1 MNSYTEAVQKAMK
14 GDQEAYTYLYE
25 KTYTKCFY
33 LAKKFLNS
41 EHTAQDIVQDAYVKA
56 FKSLNTLEDPEK
68 FPSWIGTIVSNL
80 AKNELKRKKV
90 TLFSETENED
100 GQDISDTFVDDRVSV
115 QPEIVM
121 DQNETTR
128 LMKEIIDT
136 LTDEQ
141 RICVTMFYMEQMSVK
156 EMASVLEVSENTVKS
171 RLNYGRQKIKDKVL
185 DLEKKGTKLYGLAPI
200 PFFLLL
206 LKEDVKAAQATQIPS
221 MSAAVSSATKA
232 VATAAGTGSTV
243 AGTTAATVAAGAGKG
258 IATKVIAG
266 IVAGTLVVGG
276 GAAAIVHMQ
285 GQKAEEAVQE
295 KPEAEVQD
303 VSNDDQVDELEDTE
317 AEVTLPGWASQ
328 SEGTSVKYINIKGYD
343 YPIGICKYYNDSRD
357 ENEIYVK
364 FFTDTYNWPSISETT
379 FENKDGKLGIY
390 FGEYNGNIFWV
401 PVLEGMDVTQSRIAN
416 PYQMMMT
423 LDAQT
428 YNDIVNNPH
437 PKYVTLGD
445 MYFTDSFKE
454 KGNEIYNKI
463 YTMINSKSNVY
474 TFDEWYYI
482 SEDDL
487 FSDQVEAY
495 NDWVSNGESVS
506 EAIYASHITIPGMP
520 ESSGTTEQEITEDE
534 SGTQNATQDI
544 PVPNYTP
551 TGNFWN
557 TPGSYSSNDGQTLS
571 LSMFTEDGGVE
582 GWCGNIN
589 GGSVGSLEVF
599 NYGDKIYY
607 LKKADSSYSNFTDSG
622 YAFTLEP
629 SGETLDIY
637 GETYDKLLL
646 KLYYNG
652 VLQGEYYE
660 TEIYQS

>member
-33 LAKKFLNS
+33 LARKFLNS
-41 EHTAQDIVQDAYVKA
+41 EHTAQDIIQDAYVKA
-56 FKSLNTLEDPEK
+56 FKSLDTLEDPEK

-80 AKNELKRKKV
+80 SKNELKRRKV
-90 TLFSETENED
+90 TLFSETKNED

-206 LKEDVKAAQATQIPS
+206 LKEDVKAAQATPIPS

-232 VATAAGTGSTV
+232 VTTAAGTGSTV

-285 GQKAEEAVQE
+285 GQSGNHYKLAKSISDLPDWAYDSTNGL
-295 KPEAEVQD
+295 KYISIQD
-303 VSNDDQVDELEDTE
+303 YKYPISLILDYDKDMVERGE
-317 AEVTLPGWASQ
+317 
-328 SEGTSVKYINIKGYD
+328 VKYYSNPGHTGYEGMKCD
-343 YPIGICKYYNDSRD
+343 PK
-357 ENEIYVK
+357 V
-364 FFTDTYNWPSISETT
+364 W
-379 FENKDGKLGIY
+379 Y
-390 FGEYNGNIFWV
+390 FGEYNGRIYYVDRANTENLRYHLYRVPKASDYDLYLEDSDTYMASIF
-401 PVLEGMDVTQSRIAN
+401 
-416 PYQMMMT
+416 
-423 LDAQT
+423 
-428 YNDIVNNPH
+428 NDLNARSS
-437 PKYVTLGD
+437 
-445 MYFTDSFKE
+445 DSFLFTYDE
-454 KGNEIYNKI
+454 DEHNQYVAIED
-463 YTMINSKSNVY
+463 MINSDGYS
-474 TFDEWYYI
+474 FDEWYCI
-482 SEDDL
+482 TEDDL
-487 FSDQVEAY
+487 IPDAVDAY
-495 NDWVSNGESVS
+495 NDWVANGEA
-506 EAIYASHITIPGMP
+506 EMNAIYASHITVTESVP
-520 ESSGTTEQEITEDE
+520 ETETETEEVVEEVTEEPTETAPEETEVQEAEGETVDQSG
-534 SGTQNATQDI
+534 NI

-637 GETYDKLLL
+637 GETYDIILL

-660 TEIYQS
+660 TDLYQS

>member
-33 LAKKFLNS
+33 LARKFLNS

-56 FKSLNTLEDPEK
+56 FKSLDTLEDPEK
-68 FPSWIGTIVSNL
+68 FQSWIGTIVSNL
-80 AKNELKRKKV
+80 SKNELKRRKV

-232 VATAAGTGSTV
+232 VTTAAGTGSTV

-285 GQKAEEAVQE
+285 GQKAEENTDKYKLIGSPDYNNQLLVRIFPTDDGNLYGVVFYNAQRESVCFGGQFEDE
-295 KPEAEVQD
+295 KI
-303 VSNDDQVDELEDTE
+303 
-317 AEVTLPGWASQ
+317 W
-328 SEGTSVKYINIKGYD
+328 
-343 YPIGICKYYNDSRD
+343 
-357 ENEIYVK
+357 
-364 FFTDTYNWPSISETT
+364 
-379 FENKDGKLGIY
+379 Y
-390 FGEYNGNIFWV
+390 FGEYDNHLYYTYKSEDTYILYRVPKAEYYNMYADDPETYRDSLRSNIFGIDDDLF
-401 PVLEGMDVTQSRIAN
+401 PSDELE
-416 PYQMMMT
+416 
-423 LDAQT
+423 
-428 YNDIVNNPH
+428 
-437 PKYVTLGD
+437 
-445 MYFTDSFKE
+445 
-454 KGNEIYNKI
+454 NEEYASIE
-463 YTMINSKSNVY
+463 TMINTNGYS
-474 TFDEWYYI
+474 FDEWYCI
-482 SEDDL
+482 TEDDL
-487 FSDQVEAY
+487 FNSYDDAY
-495 NDWVSNGESVS
+495 NDWVTNGEA
-506 EAIYASHITIPGMP
+506 EMNAIYASHITVTESVP
-520 ESSGTTEQEITEDE
+520 ETETEEVVEEVTEEPTETAPEETEVQEAEEETVDQSG
-534 SGTQNATQDI
+534 NI

-589 GGSVGSLEVF
+589 GDQVGSLEVF
-599 NYGDKIYY
+599 SYGDGIYY
-607 LKKADSSYSNFTDSG
+607 LKKANSSYSSFTDSG
-622 YAFTLEP
+622 YAFTLEQ

-637 GETYDKLLL
+637 GEIYDKILL

-652 VLQGEYYE
+652 ELQGEYYE
-660 TEIYQS
+660 TELYQS

>member
-33 LAKKFLNS
+33 LARKFLNS

-56 FKSLNTLEDPEK
+56 FKSLDTLEDPEK

-80 AKNELKRKKV
+80 SKNELKRRKV

-115 QPEIVM
+115 QPEVVM

-232 VATAAGTGSTV
+232 VTTAAGTGSTV

-266 IVAGTLVVGG
+266 IVAGTLVIGG

-285 GQKAEEAVQE
+285 GQSGNHYKLAKSISDLPDWAYDSTNGL
-295 KPEAEVQD
+295 KYISIQD
-303 VSNDDQVDELEDTE
+303 YKYPISLILDYDKDMVERGE
-317 AEVTLPGWASQ
+317 
-328 SEGTSVKYINIKGYD
+328 VKYYSNPGHTGYEGMKCD
-343 YPIGICKYYNDSRD
+343 PK
-357 ENEIYVK
+357 V
-364 FFTDTYNWPSISETT
+364 W
-379 FENKDGKLGIY
+379 Y
-390 FGEYNGNIFWV
+390 FGEYNGRIYYVDRANTENLRYHLYRVPKASDYDLYLEDSDTYMASIF
-401 PVLEGMDVTQSRIAN
+401 
-416 PYQMMMT
+416 
-423 LDAQT
+423 
-428 YNDIVNNPH
+428 NDLNARSS
-437 PKYVTLGD
+437 
-445 MYFTDSFKE
+445 DSFLFTYDE
-454 KGNEIYNKI
+454 DEHNQYVAIED
-463 YTMINSKSNVY
+463 MINSDGYS
-474 TFDEWYYI
+474 FDEWYCI
-482 SEDDL
+482 TEDDL
-487 FSDQVEAY
+487 IPDAVDAY
-495 NDWVSNGESVS
+495 NDWVANGEA
-506 EAIYASHITIPGMP
+506 EMNAIYASHITVTESVP
-520 ESSGTTEQEITEDE
+520 ETETETEEVVEEVTEEPTETAPEETEVQEAEEETVDQSG
-534 SGTQNATQDI
+534 NI
-544 PVPNYTP
+544 PVPNNTP

-637 GETYDKLLL
+637 GETYDIILL

-660 TEIYQS
+660 TDLYQS

>member
-33 LAKKFLNS
+33 LARKFLNS

-56 FKSLNTLEDPEK
+56 FKSLDTLEDPEK

-80 AKNELKRKKV
+80 AKNELKRRKV

-206 LKEDVKAAQATQIPS
+206 LKEDVKAAQATPIPS

-232 VATAAGTGSTV
+232 VTAAAGTGSTV
-243 AGTTAATVAAGAGKG
+243 AGTTVATVAAGAGKG

-285 GQKAEEAVQE
+285 GQKVELPQWA
-295 KPEAEVQD
+295 KY
-303 VSNDDQVDELEDTE
+303 NVDHRY
-317 AEVTLPGWASQ
+317 G
-328 SEGTSVKYINIKGYD
+328 VKYISIREYK
-343 YPIGICKYYNDSRD
+343 YPLKLYV
-357 ENEIYVK
+357 NEIDDVEHGGVSFQYESNGTGFAEMK
-364 FFTDTYNWPSISETT
+364 
-379 FENKDGKLGIY
+379 KDNDKKWY
-390 FGEYNGNIFWV
+390 FGEYKGCIYFAYETDSGRYMLNRV
-401 PVLEGMDVTQSRIAN
+401 PESEKYNKYLEDQ
-416 PYQMMMT
+416 
-423 LDAQT
+423 
-428 YNDIVNNPH
+428 
-437 PKYVTLGD
+437 D
-445 MYFTDSFKE
+445 MYGTAFLCDSTFMHSEDPVYEFTYDE
-454 KGNEIYNKI
+454 NELTQFSDISE
-463 YTMINSKSNVY
+463 MINSDGYS
-474 TFDEWYYI
+474 FDEWYCI
-482 SEDDL
+482 TEDDL
-487 FSDQVEAY
+487 IFSGAVDAY
-495 NDWVSNGESVS
+495 NDWVTNGET
-506 EAIYASHITIPGMP
+506 EMNAIYASHITVTESVP
-520 ESSGTTEQEITEDE
+520 ETESEEVVEETTEEPTETASEETEVQEAEEETVDQ
-534 SGTQNATQDI
+534 SGNI

-660 TEIYQS
+660 TELYQS

>member
-33 LAKKFLNS
+33 LARKFLNS

-56 FKSLNTLEDPEK
+56 FKSLDTLEDPEK

-80 AKNELKRKKV
+80 AKNELKRRKV

-206 LKEDVKAAQATQIPS
+206 LKEDVKAAQATPIPS

-232 VATAAGTGSTV
+232 VTTAAGTGSIV

-285 GQKAEEAVQE
+285 GQKVELPQWA
-295 KPEAEVQD
+295 KY
-303 VSNDDQVDELEDTE
+303 NVDHRY
-317 AEVTLPGWASQ
+317 G
-328 SEGTSVKYINIKGYD
+328 VKYISIREYK
-343 YPIGICKYYNDSRD
+343 YPLKLYV
-357 ENEIYVK
+357 NEIDDVEHGGVSFQYESNGTGFAEMK
-364 FFTDTYNWPSISETT
+364 
-379 FENKDGKLGIY
+379 KDNDKKWY
-390 FGEYNGNIFWV
+390 FGEYKGCIYFAYETDSGRYMLNRV
-401 PVLEGMDVTQSRIAN
+401 PESEKYNKYLEDQ
-416 PYQMMMT
+416 
-423 LDAQT
+423 
-428 YNDIVNNPH
+428 
-437 PKYVTLGD
+437 D
-445 MYFTDSFKE
+445 MYGTAFLCDSTFMHSEDPVYEFTYDE
-454 KGNEIYNKI
+454 NELTQFSDISE
-463 YTMINSKSNVY
+463 MINSDGYS
-474 TFDEWYYI
+474 FDEWYCI
-482 SEDDL
+482 TEDDII
-487 FSDQVEAY
+487 FSGAVDAY
-495 NDWVSNGESVS
+495 NDWVTNGET
-506 EAIYASHITIPGMP
+506 EMNAIYASHITVTESVP
-520 ESSGTTEQEITEDE
+520 ETESEEVVEETTEEPTETAPEETEVQEAEEETVDQ
-534 SGTQNATQDI
+534 SGNI

-589 GGSVGSLEVF
+589 GGSIGSLEVF

-637 GETYDKLLL
+637 GETYDIILL

-660 TEIYQS
+660 TELYQS

>member
-33 LAKKFLNS
+33 LARKFLNS

-56 FKSLNTLEDPEK
+56 FKSLDTLEDPEK
-68 FPSWIGTIVSNL
+68 FPSWIGTTVSNL
-80 AKNELKRKKV
+80 SKNELKRRKV

-206 LKEDVKAAQATQIPS
+206 LKEDVKAAQATQIPP

-232 VATAAGTGSTV
+232 VTTAAGTGSTV

-276 GAAAIVHMQ
+276 GAAAIAHMQ
-285 GQKAEEAVQE
+285 GQKVELPQWA
-295 KPEAEVQD
+295 KY
-303 VSNDDQVDELEDTE
+303 NVDHRY
-317 AEVTLPGWASQ
+317 G
-328 SEGTSVKYINIKGYD
+328 VKYISIREYK
-343 YPIGICKYYNDSRD
+343 YPLKLYV
-357 ENEIYVK
+357 NEIDDVEHGGVSFQYESNGTGFAEMK
-364 FFTDTYNWPSISETT
+364 
-379 FENKDGKLGIY
+379 KDNDKKWY
-390 FGEYNGNIFWV
+390 FGEYKGCIYFAYETDSGRYMLNRV
-401 PVLEGMDVTQSRIAN
+401 PESEKYNKYLEDQ
-416 PYQMMMT
+416 
-423 LDAQT
+423 
-428 YNDIVNNPH
+428 
-437 PKYVTLGD
+437 D
-445 MYFTDSFKE
+445 MYGTAFLCDSTFMHSEDPVYEFTYDE
-454 KGNEIYNKI
+454 NELTQFSDISE
-463 YTMINSKSNVY
+463 MINSDGYS
-474 TFDEWYYI
+474 FDEWYCI
-482 SEDDL
+482 TEDDL
-487 FSDQVEAY
+487 IFSGAVDAY
-495 NDWVSNGESVS
+495 NDWVTNGET
-506 EAIYASHITIPGMP
+506 EMNAIYASHITVTESVP
-520 ESSGTTEQEITEDE
+520 ETESEEVVEEVTEEPTETAPEETEVQEAEEETVDQSG
-534 SGTQNATQDI
+534 NI

-637 GETYDKLLL
+637 GETYDIILL

-660 TEIYQS
+660 TDLYQS

>member
-33 LAKKFLNS
+33 LARKFLNS

-56 FKSLNTLEDPEK
+56 FKSLDTLEDPEK

-80 AKNELKRKKV
+80 SKNELKRRKV

-115 QPEIVM
+115 QPEVVM

-206 LKEDVKAAQATQIPS
+206 LKEDVKAAQATPIPS

-232 VATAAGTGSTV
+232 VTTAAGTGSTV

-258 IATKVIAG
+258 ITTKVIAG

-285 GQKAEEAVQE
+285 GQSGNHYKLAKSISDLPDWAYDSTNGLKYVSI
-295 KPEAEVQD
+295 QD
-303 VSNDDQVDELEDTE
+303 YKYPISLILDYDKDMVERGE
-317 AEVTLPGWASQ
+317 
-328 SEGTSVKYINIKGYD
+328 VKYYSNPGHTGYEGMKCD
-343 YPIGICKYYNDSRD
+343 PK
-357 ENEIYVK
+357 V
-364 FFTDTYNWPSISETT
+364 W
-379 FENKDGKLGIY
+379 Y
-390 FGEYNGNIFWV
+390 FGEYNGRIYYVDRANTENLRYNLYRVPKASDYDLYLEDSDTYMASIF
-401 PVLEGMDVTQSRIAN
+401 
-416 PYQMMMT
+416 
-423 LDAQT
+423 
-428 YNDIVNNPH
+428 NDLNARRS
-437 PKYVTLGD
+437 
-445 MYFTDSFKE
+445 DSFLF
-454 KGNEIYNKI
+454 IYDEDEHNQYVAI
-463 YTMINSKSNVY
+463 EDMINSDGYS
-474 TFDEWYYI
+474 FDEWYCI
-482 SEDDL
+482 TEDDL
-487 FSDQVEAY
+487 IPDAVDAY
-495 NDWVSNGESVS
+495 NDWVTNGEN
-506 EAIYASHITIPGMP
+506 EMNAIYASHITVTESVP
-520 ESSGTTEQEITEDE
+520 ETETEEVVEDVIEEPTETAPEETEVQETEEETVDQSG
-534 SGTQNATQDI
+534 NI

-637 GETYDKLLL
+637 GETYDIILL

-660 TEIYQS
+660 TELYQS

>member
-33 LAKKFLNS
+33 LARKFLNS

-56 FKSLNTLEDPEK
+56 FKSLDTLEDPEK

-80 AKNELKRKKV
+80 AKNELKRRKV

-115 QPEIVM
+115 QPEVVM

-232 VATAAGTGSTV
+232 VTTAAGTGSTV
-243 AGTTAATVAAGAGKG
+243 AGTTAATVAAGTGKG

-285 GQKAEEAVQE
+285 EQKEELPQWA
-295 KPEAEVQD
+295 KY
-303 VSNDDQVDELEDTE
+303 NVDHRY
-317 AEVTLPGWASQ
+317 G
-328 SEGTSVKYINIKGYD
+328 VKYISIREYK
-343 YPIGICKYYNDSRD
+343 YPLKLYI
-357 ENEIYVK
+357 NEIDDVEHGGVSFPCESSGIGFAEMK
-364 FFTDTYNWPSISETT
+364 
-379 FENKDGKLGIY
+379 KDNDKKWY
-390 FGEYNGNIFWV
+390 FGEYKG
-401 PVLEGMDVTQSRIAN
+401 RI
-416 PYQMMMT
+416 
-423 LDAQT
+423 
-428 YNDIVNNPH
+428 
-437 PKYVTLGD
+437 
-445 MYFTDSFKE
+445 YFTYETDGGGYMLNRVPESE
-454 KGNEIYNKI
+454 KYNKYI
-463 YTMINSKSNVY
+463 KDPDTYGPALLSDSTFMYSEDPVYEFTYEEDEHTQFKDINKMINSDGYS
-474 TFDEWYYI
+474 FDEWYCI
-482 SEDDL
+482 TEDDL
-487 FSDQVEAY
+487 IFSSADDAY
-495 NDWVSNGESVS
+495 NDWVTNGEA
-506 EAIYASHITIPGMP
+506 EMNAIYASHITVTESVP
-520 ESSGTTEQEITEDE
+520 ETESEEVVEETTEEPTETAPEETEVQEAEEETVDQ
-534 SGTQNATQDI
+534 SGNI

-589 GGSVGSLEVF
+589 GGSIGSLEVF

-637 GETYDKLLL
+637 GETYDIILL

-660 TEIYQS
+660 TELYQS

>member
-33 LAKKFLNS
+33 LARKFLNS

-56 FKSLNTLEDPEK
+56 FKSLDTLEDPEK

-80 AKNELKRKKV
+80 AKNELKRRKV

-232 VATAAGTGSTV
+232 VTTAAGTGSTV
-243 AGTTAATVAAGAGKG
+243 AGTTAATVAAGTGKG

-285 GQKAEEAVQE
+285 EQSGNHYKLAKSISDLPDWAYDSTNGL
-295 KPEAEVQD
+295 KYISIQD
-303 VSNDDQVDELEDTE
+303 YKYPISLILDYDKDMVERGE
-317 AEVTLPGWASQ
+317 
-328 SEGTSVKYINIKGYD
+328 VKYYSNPGHTGYEGMKCD
-343 YPIGICKYYNDSRD
+343 PK
-357 ENEIYVK
+357 V
-364 FFTDTYNWPSISETT
+364 W
-379 FENKDGKLGIY
+379 Y
-390 FGEYNGNIFWV
+390 FGEYNGRIYYVDRANTENLRYHLYRVPKASDYDLYLEDSDTYMASIF
-401 PVLEGMDVTQSRIAN
+401 
-416 PYQMMMT
+416 
-423 LDAQT
+423 
-428 YNDIVNNPH
+428 NDLNARRS
-437 PKYVTLGD
+437 
-445 MYFTDSFKE
+445 DSFLFTYDE
-454 KGNEIYNKI
+454 DEHNQYVAIED
-463 YTMINSKSNVY
+463 MINSDGYS
-474 TFDEWYYI
+474 FDEWYCI
-482 SEDDL
+482 TEDDL
-487 FSDQVEAY
+487 IPDAVDAY
-495 NDWVSNGESVS
+495 NDWVTNGEA
-506 EAIYASHITIPGMP
+506 EMNAIYASHITVTESVP
-520 ESSGTTEQEITEDE
+520 ETETEEVVEEVTEEPTETAPEGTEVQAEEETVDQSG
-534 SGTQNATQDI
+534 NV

>member
-25 KTYTKCFY
+25 QTYTKCFY
-33 LAKKFLNS
+33 LARKFLNS
-41 EHTAQDIVQDAYVKA
+41 EPTAQDIVQDAYVKA
-56 FKSLNTLEDPEK
+56 FKSLDTLEDPEK

-80 AKNELKRKKV
+80 SKNELKRRKV

-115 QPEIVM
+115 QPEVVM

-156 EMASVLEVSENTVKS
+156 EMASVLEISENTVKS

-232 VATAAGTGSTV
+232 VTTAAGTGSTV

-285 GQKAEEAVQE
+285 GQRAELPQWA
-295 KPEAEVQD
+295 KY
-303 VSNDDQVDELEDTE
+303 NVDHRY
-317 AEVTLPGWASQ
+317 G
-328 SEGTSVKYINIKGYD
+328 VKYISIREYK
-343 YPIGICKYYNDSRD
+343 YPLKLYV
-357 ENEIYVK
+357 NEIDDVEHGGVSFQYESNGTGFAEMK
-364 FFTDTYNWPSISETT
+364 
-379 FENKDGKLGIY
+379 KDNDKKWY
-390 FGEYNGNIFWV
+390 FGEYKGCIYFAYETDSGRYMLNRV
-401 PVLEGMDVTQSRIAN
+401 PESEKYNKYLEDQ
-416 PYQMMMT
+416 
-423 LDAQT
+423 
-428 YNDIVNNPH
+428 
-437 PKYVTLGD
+437 D
-445 MYFTDSFKE
+445 MYGTAFLCDSTFMHSEDPVYEFTYDE
-454 KGNEIYNKI
+454 NELTQFSDISE
-463 YTMINSKSNVY
+463 MINSDGYS
-474 TFDEWYYI
+474 FDEWYCI
-482 SEDDL
+482 TEDDII
-487 FSDQVEAY
+487 FSGADDAY
-495 NDWVSNGESVS
+495 NDWVTNGEA
-506 EAIYASHITIPGMP
+506 EMNAIYASHITVTESVQETETEEVVEEVTEEPTETAP
-520 ESSGTTEQEITEDE
+520 EETEVQEAEEDTVDQSG
-534 SGTQNATQDI
+534 NI

-629 SGETLDIY
+629 SGEILDIY
-637 GETYDKLLL
+637 GETYDIILL

-660 TEIYQS
+660 TDLYQS

>member
-33 LAKKFLNS
+33 LARKFLNS

-56 FKSLNTLEDPEK
+56 FKSLDTLEDPEK

-80 AKNELKRKKV
+80 AKNELKRRKV

-115 QPEIVM
+115 QPEVVM

-206 LKEDVKAAQATQIPS
+206 LKEDVKAAQTTQIPS

-232 VATAAGTGSTV
+232 VTAAAGTGSTV
-243 AGTTAATVAAGAGKG
+243 AGTTVATVAAGAGKG

-285 GQKAEEAVQE
+285 GQKVELPQWA
-295 KPEAEVQD
+295 KY
-303 VSNDDQVDELEDTE
+303 NVDHRY
-317 AEVTLPGWASQ
+317 G
-328 SEGTSVKYINIKGYD
+328 VKYISIREYK
-343 YPIGICKYYNDSRD
+343 YPLKLYVNEIDDVEHGGDSTFMHSENPVYEFTYD
-357 ENEIYVK
+357 ENELTQ
-364 FFTDTYNWPSISETT
+364 FSDISE
-379 FENKDGKLGIY
+379 
-390 FGEYNGNIFWV
+390 
-401 PVLEGMDVTQSRIAN
+401 
-416 PYQMMMT
+416 
-423 LDAQT
+423 
-428 YNDIVNNPH
+428 
-437 PKYVTLGD
+437 
-445 MYFTDSFKE
+445 
-454 KGNEIYNKI
+454 
-463 YTMINSKSNVY
+463 MINSDGYS
-474 TFDEWYYI
+474 FDEWYCI
-482 SEDDL
+482 TEDDL
-487 FSDQVEAY
+487 IFSGAVDAY
-495 NDWVSNGESVS
+495 NDWVTNGET
-506 EAIYASHITIPGMP
+506 EMNAIYASHITVTESVP
-520 ESSGTTEQEITEDE
+520 ETESEEVVEETTEEPTETAPEETEVQEAEEETVDQ
-534 SGTQNATQDI
+534 SGNI

-660 TEIYQS
+660 TELYQS

>member
-80 AKNELKRKKV
+80 SKNELKRRKV

-266 IVAGTLVVGG
+266 IVAGTLVIGG

-285 GQKAEEAVQE
+285 GQSGNHYKLAKSISDLPDWAYDSTNGL
-295 KPEAEVQD
+295 KYISIQD
-303 VSNDDQVDELEDTE
+303 YKYPISLILDYDKDMVERGE
-317 AEVTLPGWASQ
+317 
-328 SEGTSVKYINIKGYD
+328 VKYYSNPGHTGYEGMKCD
-343 YPIGICKYYNDSRD
+343 PK
-357 ENEIYVK
+357 V
-364 FFTDTYNWPSISETT
+364 W
-379 FENKDGKLGIY
+379 Y
-390 FGEYNGNIFWV
+390 FGEYNGRIYYVDRANTENLRYHLYRVPKASDYDLYLEDSDTYMASIF
-401 PVLEGMDVTQSRIAN
+401 
-416 PYQMMMT
+416 
-423 LDAQT
+423 
-428 YNDIVNNPH
+428 NDLNARSS
-437 PKYVTLGD
+437 
-445 MYFTDSFKE
+445 DSFLFTYDKDE
-454 KGNEIYNKI
+454 HNQYVAIED
-463 YTMINSKSNVY
+463 MINSDGYS
-474 TFDEWYYI
+474 FDEWYCI
-482 SEDDL
+482 TEDDL
-487 FSDQVEAY
+487 IPDAVDAY
-495 NDWVSNGESVS
+495 NDWVANGEA
-506 EAIYASHITIPGMP
+506 EMNAIYASHITVTESVP
-520 ESSGTTEQEITEDE
+520 ETETETEEVVEEVTEEPTETAPEETEVQEAEGETVDQSG
-534 SGTQNATQDI
+534 NI

-660 TEIYQS
+660 TDLYQS

>member
-33 LAKKFLNS
+33 LARKFLNS
-41 EHTAQDIVQDAYVKA
+41 EHTAQDIIQDAYVKA
-56 FKSLNTLEDPEK
+56 FKSLDTLEDPEK
-68 FPSWIGTIVSNL
+68 FQSWIGTIVSNL
-80 AKNELKRKKV
+80 AKNELKRRKV

-115 QPEIVM
+115 QPEVVM

-258 IATKVIAG
+258 ITTKVIAG

-285 GQKAEEAVQE
+285 GQSGNHYKLAKSISDLPDWAYDSTNGL
-295 KPEAEVQD
+295 KYISIQD
-303 VSNDDQVDELEDTE
+303 YKYPISLILDYDKDMVERGE
-317 AEVTLPGWASQ
+317 
-328 SEGTSVKYINIKGYD
+328 VKYYSNPGHTGYEGMKCD
-343 YPIGICKYYNDSRD
+343 PK
-357 ENEIYVK
+357 V
-364 FFTDTYNWPSISETT
+364 W
-379 FENKDGKLGIY
+379 Y
-390 FGEYNGNIFWV
+390 FGEYNGRIYYVDRANTENLRYHLYRVPKASDYDLYLEDSDTYMASIF
-401 PVLEGMDVTQSRIAN
+401 
-416 PYQMMMT
+416 
-423 LDAQT
+423 
-428 YNDIVNNPH
+428 NDLNARRS
-437 PKYVTLGD
+437 
-445 MYFTDSFKE
+445 DSFLFTYDE
-454 KGNEIYNKI
+454 DEHNQYVAIED
-463 YTMINSKSNVY
+463 MINSDGYS
-474 TFDEWYYI
+474 FDEWYCI
-482 SEDDL
+482 TEDDL
-487 FSDQVEAY
+487 IPDAVDAY
-495 NDWVSNGESVS
+495 NDWVTNGEN
-506 EAIYASHITIPGMP
+506 EMNAIYASHITVTESVP
-520 ESSGTTEQEITEDE
+520 ETETEEVVEEVIEEPTETAPEETEVQEAEEETVDQSG
-534 SGTQNATQDI
+534 NI

>member
-33 LAKKFLNS
+33 LARKFLNS

-56 FKSLNTLEDPEK
+56 FKSLDTLEDPEK
-68 FPSWIGTIVSNL
+68 FQSWIGTIVSNL
-80 AKNELKRKKV
+80 SKNELKRRKV

-115 QPEIVM
+115 QPEVVM

-266 IVAGTLVVGG
+266 IVAGTLVIGG

-285 GQKAEEAVQE
+285 GQSGNHYKLAKSISDLPDWAYDSTNGL
-295 KPEAEVQD
+295 KYISIQD
-303 VSNDDQVDELEDTE
+303 YKYPISLILDYDKDMVERGE
-317 AEVTLPGWASQ
+317 
-328 SEGTSVKYINIKGYD
+328 VKYYSNPGHTGYEGMKCD
-343 YPIGICKYYNDSRD
+343 PK
-357 ENEIYVK
+357 V
-364 FFTDTYNWPSISETT
+364 W
-379 FENKDGKLGIY
+379 Y
-390 FGEYNGNIFWV
+390 FGEYNGRIYYVDRANTENLRYNLYRV
-401 PVLEGMDVTQSRIAN
+401 PKASDYDLYLEDSDTYSNSFVRD
-416 PYQMMMT
+416 MMASHFDGF
-423 LDAQT
+423 LFAYDEDEYHQFVAIE
-428 YNDIVNNPH
+428 D
-437 PKYVTLGD
+437 
-445 MYFTDSFKE
+445 
-454 KGNEIYNKI
+454 
-463 YTMINSKSNVY
+463 MINSDGYS
-474 TFDEWYYI
+474 FDEWYCI
-482 SEDDL
+482 TEDDL
-487 FSDQVEAY
+487 IPDAVDAY
-495 NDWVSNGESVS
+495 NDWVTNGEA
-506 EAIYASHITIPGMP
+506 EMNAIYASHITVTESVP
-520 ESSGTTEQEITEDE
+520 ETETEEVVEETTEEPTETAPEETEVQETEEETVDQ
-534 SGTQNATQDI
+534 SGNI
-544 PVPNYTP
+544 PVPNNTP

-637 GETYDKLLL
+637 GETYDIILL

-660 TEIYQS
+660 TDLYQS

>member
-33 LAKKFLNS
+33 LARKFLNS

-56 FKSLNTLEDPEK
+56 FKSLDTLEDPEK

-80 AKNELKRKKV
+80 AKNELKRRKV

-115 QPEIVM
+115 QPEVVM

-206 LKEDVKAAQATQIPS
+206 LKEDVKAAQTTQIPS

-232 VATAAGTGSTV
+232 VTAAAGTGSTV
-243 AGTTAATVAAGAGKG
+243 AGTTVATVAAGAGKG

-285 GQKAEEAVQE
+285 GQKVELPQWA
-295 KPEAEVQD
+295 KY
-303 VSNDDQVDELEDTE
+303 NVDHRY
-317 AEVTLPGWASQ
+317 G
-328 SEGTSVKYINIKGYD
+328 VKYISIREYK
-343 YPIGICKYYNDSRD
+343 YPLKLYV
-357 ENEIYVK
+357 NEIDDVEHGGVSFQYESNGTGFAEMK
-364 FFTDTYNWPSISETT
+364 
-379 FENKDGKLGIY
+379 KDNDKKWY
-390 FGEYNGNIFWV
+390 FGEYKGCIYFAYETDSGRYMLNRV
-401 PVLEGMDVTQSRIAN
+401 PESEKYNKYLEDQ
-416 PYQMMMT
+416 
-423 LDAQT
+423 
-428 YNDIVNNPH
+428 
-437 PKYVTLGD
+437 D
-445 MYFTDSFKE
+445 MYGTAFLCDSTFMHSENPVYEFTYDE
-454 KGNEIYNKI
+454 NELTQFSDISE
-463 YTMINSKSNVY
+463 MINSDGYS
-474 TFDEWYYI
+474 FDEWYCI
-482 SEDDL
+482 TEDDL
-487 FSDQVEAY
+487 IFSGAVDAY
-495 NDWVSNGESVS
+495 NDWVTNGET
-506 EAIYASHITIPGMP
+506 EMNAIYASHITVTESVP
-520 ESSGTTEQEITEDE
+520 ETESEEVVEETTEEPTETAPEETEVQEAEEETVDQ
-534 SGTQNATQDI
+534 SGNI

-660 TEIYQS
+660 TELYQS

>member
-56 FKSLNTLEDPEK
+56 FKSLDTLEDPEK
-68 FPSWIGTIVSNL
+68 FQSWIGTIVSNL
-80 AKNELKRKKV
+80 AKNELKRRKV

-115 QPEIVM
+115 QPEVVM

-285 GQKAEEAVQE
+285 GQSGNHYKLAKSISDLPDWAYDSTNGLKYVSI
-295 KPEAEVQD
+295 QD
-303 VSNDDQVDELEDTE
+303 YKYPISLILDYDKDMVERGE
-317 AEVTLPGWASQ
+317 
-328 SEGTSVKYINIKGYD
+328 VKYYSNPGHTGYEGMKCD
-343 YPIGICKYYNDSRD
+343 PK
-357 ENEIYVK
+357 V
-364 FFTDTYNWPSISETT
+364 W
-379 FENKDGKLGIY
+379 Y
-390 FGEYNGNIFWV
+390 FGEYNGRIYYVDRANTENLRYNLYRVPKASDYDLYLEDSDTYMASIF
-401 PVLEGMDVTQSRIAN
+401 
-416 PYQMMMT
+416 
-423 LDAQT
+423 
-428 YNDIVNNPH
+428 NDLNARSS
-437 PKYVTLGD
+437 
-445 MYFTDSFKE
+445 DSFLFTYDE
-454 KGNEIYNKI
+454 DEHNQYVAIED
-463 YTMINSKSNVY
+463 MINSDGYS
-474 TFDEWYYI
+474 FDEWYCI
-482 SEDDL
+482 TEDDL
-487 FSDQVEAY
+487 IPDAVDAY
-495 NDWVSNGESVS
+495 NDWVTNWEA
-506 EAIYASHITIPGMP
+506 EMNAIYASHITVTESVP
-520 ESSGTTEQEITEDE
+520 ETETEEVVEETTEEPTETAPEETEVQETEEETVDQ
-534 SGTQNATQDI
+534 SGNI

-637 GETYDKLLL
+637 GETYDIILL

-660 TEIYQS
+660 TDLYQS

>member
-33 LAKKFLNS
+33 LASKFLNS

-56 FKSLNTLEDPEK
+56 FKSLDTLEDPEK

-80 AKNELKRKKV
+80 SKNELKRRKV

-115 QPEIVM
+115 QPEVVM

-206 LKEDVKAAQATQIPS
+206 LKEDVKAAQATPIPS

-232 VATAAGTGSTV
+232 VTTAAGTGSTV

-258 IATKVIAG
+258 ITTKVIAG

-285 GQKAEEAVQE
+285 GQSGNHYKLAKSISDLPDWAYDSTNGLKYVSI
-295 KPEAEVQD
+295 QD
-303 VSNDDQVDELEDTE
+303 YKYPISLILDYDKDMVERGE
-317 AEVTLPGWASQ
+317 
-328 SEGTSVKYINIKGYD
+328 VKYYSNPGHTGYEGMKCD
-343 YPIGICKYYNDSRD
+343 PK
-357 ENEIYVK
+357 V
-364 FFTDTYNWPSISETT
+364 W
-379 FENKDGKLGIY
+379 Y
-390 FGEYNGNIFWV
+390 FGEYNGRIYYVDRANTENLRYNLYRVPKASDYDLYLEDSDTYMASIF
-401 PVLEGMDVTQSRIAN
+401 
-416 PYQMMMT
+416 
-423 LDAQT
+423 
-428 YNDIVNNPH
+428 NDLNARRS
-437 PKYVTLGD
+437 
-445 MYFTDSFKE
+445 DSFLF
-454 KGNEIYNKI
+454 IYDEDEHNQYVAI
-463 YTMINSKSNVY
+463 EDMINSDGYS
-474 TFDEWYYI
+474 FDEWYCI
-482 SEDDL
+482 TEDDL
-487 FSDQVEAY
+487 IPDAVDAY
-495 NDWVSNGESVS
+495 NDWVTNGEN
-506 EAIYASHITIPGMP
+506 EMNAIYASHITVTESVP
-520 ESSGTTEQEITEDE
+520 ETETEEVVEEVIEEPTETAPEETEVQETEEETVDQSG
-534 SGTQNATQDI
+534 NI

-622 YAFTLEP
+622 YALLWNRLEKHLTFM
-629 SGETLDIY
+629 GKHMI
-637 GETYDKLLL
+637 
-646 KLYYNG
+646 
-652 VLQGEYYE
+652 
-660 TEIYQS
+660 

>member
-33 LAKKFLNS
+33 LARKFLNS

-56 FKSLNTLEDPEK
+56 FKSLDTLEDPEK

-80 AKNELKRKKV
+80 AKNELKRRKV

-232 VATAAGTGSTV
+232 VTTAAGTGSTV

-285 GQKAEEAVQE
+285 GQKVELPQWA
-295 KPEAEVQD
+295 KY
-303 VSNDDQVDELEDTE
+303 NVDHRY
-317 AEVTLPGWASQ
+317 G
-328 SEGTSVKYINIKGYD
+328 VKYISIREYK
-343 YPIGICKYYNDSRD
+343 YPLKLYV
-357 ENEIYVK
+357 NEIDDVEHGGVSFQYESNGTGFAEMK
-364 FFTDTYNWPSISETT
+364 
-379 FENKDGKLGIY
+379 KDNDKKWY
-390 FGEYNGNIFWV
+390 FGEYKGCIYFAYETDSGRYMLNRV
-401 PVLEGMDVTQSRIAN
+401 PESEKYNKYLEDQ
-416 PYQMMMT
+416 
-423 LDAQT
+423 
-428 YNDIVNNPH
+428 
-437 PKYVTLGD
+437 D
-445 MYFTDSFKE
+445 MYGTAFLCDSTFMHSEDPVYEFTYDE
-454 KGNEIYNKI
+454 NELTQFSDISE
-463 YTMINSKSNVY
+463 MINSDGYS
-474 TFDEWYYI
+474 FDEWYCI
-482 SEDDL
+482 TEDDL
-487 FSDQVEAY
+487 IFSGAVDAY
-495 NDWVSNGESVS
+495 NDWVTNGET
-506 EAIYASHITIPGMP
+506 EMNAIYASHITVTESVP
-520 ESSGTTEQEITEDE
+520 ETESEEVVEETTEEPTETAPEETEVQEAEEETVDQ
-534 SGTQNATQDI
+534 SGNI

-589 GGSVGSLEVF
+589 GGSVGSLKVF

-637 GETYDKLLL
+637 GETYDIILL

-660 TEIYQS
+660 TELYQS

>member
-33 LAKKFLNS
+33 LARKFLNS

-56 FKSLNTLEDPEK
+56 FKSLDTLEDPEK
-68 FPSWIGTIVSNL
+68 FQSWIGTIVSNL
-80 AKNELKRKKV
+80 SKNELKRRKV
-90 TLFSETENED
+90 TLFSETETED

-206 LKEDVKAAQATQIPS
+206 LKEDVKAAQTTQIPA

-232 VATAAGTGSTV
+232 VTAAAGTGSTV

-285 GQKAEEAVQE
+285 EQSGNHYKLAKSISDLPDWAYDSTNGL
-295 KPEAEVQD
+295 KYISIQD
-303 VSNDDQVDELEDTE
+303 YKYPISLILDYDKDMVERGE
-317 AEVTLPGWASQ
+317 
-328 SEGTSVKYINIKGYD
+328 VKYYSNPGHTGYEGMKCD
-343 YPIGICKYYNDSRD
+343 PK
-357 ENEIYVK
+357 V
-364 FFTDTYNWPSISETT
+364 W
-379 FENKDGKLGIY
+379 Y
-390 FGEYNGNIFWV
+390 FGEYNGRIYYVDRANTENLRYHLYRVPKASDYDLYLEDSDTYMASIF
-401 PVLEGMDVTQSRIAN
+401 
-416 PYQMMMT
+416 
-423 LDAQT
+423 
-428 YNDIVNNPH
+428 NDLNARRS
-437 PKYVTLGD
+437 
-445 MYFTDSFKE
+445 DSFLFTYDE
-454 KGNEIYNKI
+454 DEHNQYVAIED
-463 YTMINSKSNVY
+463 MINSDGYS
-474 TFDEWYYI
+474 FDEWYCI
-482 SEDDL
+482 TEDDL
-487 FSDQVEAY
+487 IPDAVDAY
-495 NDWVSNGESVS
+495 NDWVTNGEA
-506 EAIYASHITIPGMP
+506 EMNAIYASHITVTESVP
-520 ESSGTTEQEITEDE
+520 ETETEEVVEEVTEEPTETAPEGTEVQAEEETVDQSG
-534 SGTQNATQDI
+534 NV

>member
-33 LAKKFLNS
+33 LARKFLNS

-56 FKSLNTLEDPEK
+56 FKSLDTLEDPEK

-80 AKNELKRKKV
+80 AKNELKRRKV

-232 VATAAGTGSTV
+232 VTTAAGTGSTV

-285 GQKAEEAVQE
+285 GQKVELPQWA
-295 KPEAEVQD
+295 KY
-303 VSNDDQVDELEDTE
+303 NVDHRY
-317 AEVTLPGWASQ
+317 G
-328 SEGTSVKYINIKGYD
+328 VKYISIREYK
-343 YPIGICKYYNDSRD
+343 YPLKLYV
-357 ENEIYVK
+357 NEIDDVEHGGVSFQYESNGTGFAEMK
-364 FFTDTYNWPSISETT
+364 
-379 FENKDGKLGIY
+379 KDNDKKWY
-390 FGEYNGNIFWV
+390 FGEYKGCIYFAYETDSGRYMLNRV
-401 PVLEGMDVTQSRIAN
+401 PESEKYNKYLEDQ
-416 PYQMMMT
+416 
-423 LDAQT
+423 
-428 YNDIVNNPH
+428 
-437 PKYVTLGD
+437 D
-445 MYFTDSFKE
+445 MYGTAFLCDSTFMHSEDPVYEFTYDESELTQFSDISE
-454 KGNEIYNKI
+454 
-463 YTMINSKSNVY
+463 MINSDGYS
-474 TFDEWYYI
+474 FDEWYCI
-482 SEDDL
+482 TEDDL
-487 FSDQVEAY
+487 IFSGAVDAY
-495 NDWVSNGESVS
+495 NDWVTNGET
-506 EAIYASHITIPGMP
+506 EMNAIYASHITVTESVP
-520 ESSGTTEQEITEDE
+520 ETESEEVVEETTEEPTETAPEETEVQEAEEETVDQ
-534 SGTQNATQDI
+534 SGNI

-637 GETYDKLLL
+637 GETYDIILL

-660 TEIYQS
+660 TELYQS

>member
-33 LAKKFLNS
+33 LARKFLNS

-56 FKSLNTLEDPEK
+56 FKSLDTLEDPEK

-80 AKNELKRKKV
+80 AKNELKRRKV

-232 VATAAGTGSTV
+232 VTTAAGTGSTV

-285 GQKAEEAVQE
+285 EQSGNHYKLAKSISDLPDWAYDSTNGL
-295 KPEAEVQD
+295 KYISIQD
-303 VSNDDQVDELEDTE
+303 YKYPISLILDYDKDMVERGE
-317 AEVTLPGWASQ
+317 
-328 SEGTSVKYINIKGYD
+328 VKYYSNPGHTGYEGMKCD
-343 YPIGICKYYNDSRD
+343 PK
-357 ENEIYVK
+357 V
-364 FFTDTYNWPSISETT
+364 W
-379 FENKDGKLGIY
+379 Y
-390 FGEYNGNIFWV
+390 FGEYNGRIYYVDRANTENLRYHLYRVPKASDYDLYLEDSDTYMASIF
-401 PVLEGMDVTQSRIAN
+401 
-416 PYQMMMT
+416 
-423 LDAQT
+423 
-428 YNDIVNNPH
+428 NDLNARRS
-437 PKYVTLGD
+437 
-445 MYFTDSFKE
+445 DSFLFTYDE
-454 KGNEIYNKI
+454 DEHNQYVAIED
-463 YTMINSKSNVY
+463 MINSDGYS
-474 TFDEWYYI
+474 FDEWYCI
-482 SEDDL
+482 TEDDL
-487 FSDQVEAY
+487 IPDAVDAY
-495 NDWVSNGESVS
+495 NDWVTNGEA
-506 EAIYASHITIPGMP
+506 EMNAIYASHITVTESVP
-520 ESSGTTEQEITEDE
+520 ETETEEVVEEVTEEPTETAPEGTEVQAEEETVDQSG
-534 SGTQNATQDI
+534 NV